1 MRSRLYVDGIVTVQ
15 NSEMS
20 SILGYSLHKVT
31 NDKLE
36 QAWGFEVWAF
46 KNTIGEVEVGG
57 LNCQDIF

>member
-1 MRSRLYVDGIVTVQ
+1 MDGIVAVQ

-36 QAWGFEVWAF
+36 QAWGSEV
-46 KNTIGEVEVGG
+46 
-57 LNCQDIF
+57 